1 MIQKLEN
8 EVQNAKNIIPEDSME
23 SWVRGGIPSRQIAR
37 NIDYL
42 KRCNQK
48 KQ

>member
-1 MIQKLEN
+1 MLQKLDKELQYPN
-8 EVQNAKNIIPEDSME
+8 NFIPEDSMD
-23 SWVRGGIPSRQIAR
+23 SWIRGGIPSRQIAR

-42 KRCNQK
+42 KRCDEK